1 MADVFISYK
10 SERRPAISHL
20 ARVIENYGYTV
31 WFDYALMPGG
41 SFSAQ
46 IEREL
51 RAARAV
57 IVVWCSMSVRSVEG
71 KTNWVVEEADL
82 AKQLGTYLPVW
93 LEPVDLPLGFRM
105 GDVID
110 ISEWNGDPRSHEIDR
125 LIEQLTSKTQRE
137 PDIKYKALVAQSADV
152 RRSGLTNLAA
162 YPLDKQG
169 AQLAARNREREQ
181 REKAEAEQIAE
192 NVRREAAAQL
202 AAQQALADA
211 QARVE
216 AEQRLKQEQ
225 EAADALA
232 KAEQERLAKLAEEER
247 QQKALEEAAAKLREE
262 QRLKDEAEAAR
273 KAEEARLKA
282 EYLEQVR
289 LEEQRQKDATDA
301 AIIAKERRLEA
312 ERLERERLDE
322 QRRQEEA
329 ERQRLAEE
337 ERKQEER
344 RAARAAARE
353 ARRRAI
359 SERVGG
365 ATSALGAFVN
375 DNRVPLVG
383 LGTTVGVLSLVLTL
397 ASLGVGQEA
406 IPEGEPSAVASG
418 SEPTL
423 AVAPTPSPATTPVA
437 TTKEGEWLVGE
448 WVIDQTKTR
457 NCSDKLHVETS
468 DKDGFLRFIKP
479 GKITED
485 YPITV
490 LSKDSLETDD
500 WRYSRQENGK
510 IAMQLLD
517 DPKVLLELSKCAK

>member
-1 MADVFISYK
+1 MRQPSRHLRRGAARGGCSLADVFISYK

-20 ARVIENYGYTV
+20 ARVIENYGYSV

-82 AKQLGTYLPVW
+82 AKSLGTYLPVW

-192 NVRREAAAQL
+192 NARREAAARL
-202 AAQQALADA
+202 AAQQALAEA
-211 QARVE
+211 QARLE
-216 AEQRLKQEQ
+216 AEQRDRQEQ

-232 KAEQERLAKLAEEER
+232 KAEQERLAKLAEEEQ

-273 KAEEARLKA
+273 KAEEARL
-282 EYLEQVR
+282 
-289 LEEQRQKDATDA
+289 T
-301 AIIAKERRLEA
+301 A
-312 ERLERERLDE
+312 ERLERFRLEE

-329 ERQRLAEE
+329 ERQRLAEQ
-337 ERKQEER
+337 ERQQEEQR
-344 RAARAAARE
+344 AARE
-353 ARRRAI
+353 ARQRAMD
-359 SERVGG
+359 ERVGAAKSMLAEHRVKVLG
-365 ATSALGAFVN
+365 ALGFVGA
-375 DNRVPLVG
+375 VALAGALSQTSGEPAPLDAQGAAGAAEPKVAPEEDPMAAATPTPALALTG
-383 LGTTVGVLSLVLTL
+383 TWTLENIPCDRATAENGRQELGWSSGEGWTIN
-397 ASLGVGQEA
+397 GVGAKGGNTPEA
-406 IPEGEPSAVASG
+406 DGSFEIDGLIWRIVGDKLQLSVPSA
-418 SEPTL
+418 PDN
-423 AVAPTPSPATTPVA
+423 PPV
-437 TTKEGEWLVGE
+437 LFN
-448 WVIDQTKTR
+448 R
-457 NCSDKLHVETS
+457 C
-468 DKDGFLRFIKP
+468 P
-479 GKITED
+479 G
-485 YPITV
+485 
-490 LSKDSLETDD
+490 
-500 WRYSRQENGK
+500 
-510 IAMQLLD
+510 
-517 DPKVLLELSKCAK
+517 

>member
-1 MADVFISYK
+1 MRVRLRHLRKGAPRGGCSLADVFISYK

-125 LIEQLTSKTQRE
+125 LIEQLSSKTQRE

-181 REKAEAEQIAE
+181 REKVEAEQIAE
-192 NVRREAAAQL
+192 NARREAAARL
-202 AAQQALADA
+202 AAQQALAEA
-211 QARVE
+211 QARLE
-216 AEQRLKQEQ
+216 AEQRDRQEQ

-232 KAEQERLAKLAEEER
+232 KAEQERLAKLAEEEQ

-273 KAEEARLKA
+273 KAEEARL
-282 EYLEQVR
+282 
-289 LEEQRQKDATDA
+289 
-301 AIIAKERRLEA
+301 EA
-312 ERLERERLDE
+312 ERLERERLE
-322 QRRQEEA
+322 EARRQEEA
-329 ERQRLAEE
+329 ERQRLAEL
-337 ERKQEER
+337 ERQQEEK

-353 ARRRAI
+353 ERRRAI
-359 SERVGG
+359 SERIG
-365 ATSALGAFVN
+365 AARTMMAAHRFKVLGALGV
-375 DNRVPLVG
+375 V
-383 LGTTVGVLSLVLTL
+383 
-397 ASLGVGQEA
+397 
-406 IPEGEPSAVASG
+406 SAVAIAGALVPSG
-418 SEPTL
+418 EQVPVPDPDGRSATPSSAGTTSDP
-423 AVAPTPSPATTPVA
+423 ATASPSPTPKP
-437 TTKEGEWLVGE
+437 GEWLIGE
-448 WVIDQTKTR
+448 WVINQKDNDGCERRMNVTRGREADQLNFEFPELPPDLSGPDSFEVQDVDTLTTTGWKYTKSPNGT
-457 NCSDKLHVETS
+457 
-468 DKDGFLRFIKP
+468 
-479 GKITED
+479 ITMQ
-485 YPITV
+485 
-490 LSKDSLETDD
+490 SLVDP
-500 WRYSRQENGK
+500 RQV
-510 IAMQLLD
+510 Q
-517 DPKVLLELSKCAK
+517 ELSKCE